1 MLKYR
6 YKKLKRCFFSDEMGI
21 KLKEVF
27 NLDKAWQG
35 PNGTLKK
42 KRINHD
48 IKLNCWG
55 AISWNGAT
63 SLHIFS
69 ENLNNSIYQDIV
81 ESHAMELEDRDP
93 NQNYYY
99 QHDKLPAHN
108 KLEIFDDDEKIEII
122 DFPTY
127 SPDLNPIENMWSTLK
142 YRVACDAPTNEEE
155 LIQSLIDNWGI
166 YDAIR
171 EFKTFYWNFRA
182 AIFGMY

>member
-1 MLKYR
+1 
-6 YKKLKRCFFSDEMGI
+6 MGI

-69 ENLNNSIYQDIV
+69 ENLNNSIYQDSGKSCYGAG
-81 ESHAMELEDRDP
+81 ESISEP
-93 NQNYYY
+93 
-99 QHDKLPAHN
+99 KLLLSA
-108 KLEIFDDDEKIEII
+108 
-122 DFPTY
+122 
-127 SPDLNPIENMWSTLK
+127 
-142 YRVACDAPTNEEE
+142 
-155 LIQSLIDNWGI
+155 
-166 YDAIR
+166 
-171 EFKTFYWNFRA
+171 
-182 AIFGMY
+182 